1 MKYFEK
7 NIASGAELI
16 YLHDM
21 LMEAVSTVAN
31 NLFYHEAEEDADT
44 PHHCKTLARS
54 AYNLIGICEAI
65 IDQVPDEEAE
75 SALEECREHFAYNPK
90 DEARK
95 AAEKI
100 VAAMLGRL

>member
-16 YLHDM
+16 HLHD
-21 LMEAVSTVAN
+21 LLVSAVLPVAN
-31 NLFYHEAEEDADT
+31 NLFFHEACDGDT
-44 PHHCKTLARS
+44 PEHRQTLARS

-65 IDQVPDEEAE
+65 IDRVPDEEAE

-100 VAAMLGRL
+100 VVVMLGRL

>member
-16 YLHDM
+16 NLHDL
-21 LMEAVSTVAN
+21 LMEAVSPVAN

-44 PHHCKTLARS
+44 PHHRKTLAKS
-54 AYNLIGICEAI
+54 AYSLIGICEAI
-65 IDQVPDEEAE
+65 IDRVTDEEAE
-75 SALEECREHFAYNPK
+75 SALEECREYFAYNPE

-100 VAAMLGRL
+100 VAAMLGRI